1 MRLLMYFE
9 FDPLNQLY
17 KSVRGGVKE
26 NTPFR
31 ICVLSSA
38 ENVTLEIFCASAP
51 ACDCCGA
58 CGVAGAN
65 GGAGSFT
72 VMPAN
77 SRGINEK
84 VTADKDGFAFYTETN
99 DFRGENVKIFEFFIE
114 LKRGLYYYR
123 FNADGVLF
131 GAGGDLTAT
140 SKGDGGNIK
149 SWQLTVYPAD
159 YTVPEWVKGGVIYQ
173 IFPDRFCKKGDFS
186 VGKGKQKREDWG
198 GEPKFRDLDGVVRN
212 NEFFG
217 GNFQGIV
224 SKLGYIKSLG
234 VTAIYL
240 NPIFT
245 AYSSHRYDTGDYMS
259 VDEVLGGD
267 EAFFEFLKA
276 CEKENIRVI
285 IDGVFNHVGAGSKYF
300 NKYGD
305 YGENVGA
312 YRDKNSP
319 YYEWFTFKNYPND
332 YESWWG
338 FKSLPSINKNCKS
351 FQNFIAGDGGVLE
364 KYLKAGVYGVRL
376 DVADELT
383 DEFICKIKNK
393 LDAFGNRF
401 LIGEVWEDATSKI
414 AYGVRR
420 EYFTGGELHSVMN
433 YPLKDAI
440 INYAKTGKSSLL
452 AATVRE
458 QINNYPLPA
467 LNVLM
472 NSLSTHDTVRIIN
485 ALGRNK
491 PLENKA
497 DMADNYL
504 TEAEYEKGKKL
515 LKLCAALQYFLYGVP
530 SLYYGD
536 EEGMQG
542 DLDPYNRRCF
552 NWKNLDNGLIALFSA
567 LAAVR
572 RDLPIFKDG
581 KCEVLVAE
589 GGLFGF
595 SRTNQSMG
603 VAVFVNA
610 DLFTREVTLSRG
622 ALELDIFGN
631 FKEKA
636 FSARKNEELKTR
648 FEIPPESFKILAF

>member
-1 MRLLMYFE
+1 MYLKFN
-9 FDPLNQLY
+9 PLNRLY

-31 ICVLSSA
+31 ICVLSDA

-51 ACDCCGA
+51 ACDCAGEA
-58 CGVAGAN
+58 RGVKTASGD
-65 GGAGSFT
+65 AGSFS
-72 VMPAN
+72 VLPAD

-84 VTADKDGFAFYTETN
+84 SGKNKEDGFLFFTEAS
-99 DFRGENVKIFEFFIE
+99 DVRAENIKIFEFFIE

-131 GAGGDLTAT
+131 GAGNELDAIEETDRNT
-140 SKGDGGNIK
+140 SK

-159 YTVPEWVKGGVIYQ
+159 YSVPEWIKGGVIYQ

-186 VGKGKQKREDWG
+186 VGKDKQKRADWG
-198 GEPKFRDLDGVVRN
+198 GEPKFRDADGVVRN

-217 GNFQGIV
+217 GNFEGII

-234 VTAIYL
+234 VTVIYL

-259 VDEVLGGD
+259 VDDVLGGD
-267 EAFFEFLKA
+267 EAFFRFLKA
-276 CEKENIRVI
+276 CEKEDIKVI
-285 IDGVFNHVGAGSKYF
+285 IDGVFNHVGAGSRYF

-305 YGENVGA
+305 YGEKSGA

-319 YYEWFTFKNYPND
+319 YYEWFVFRNYPDD

-338 FKSLPSINKNCKS
+338 FKNLPSINKNCNS

-383 DEFICKIKNK
+383 DEFILKIKSK
-393 LDAFGNRF
+393 LDSFGDRL

-420 EYFTGGELHSVMN
+420 AYFTGGELHSVMN

-440 INYAKTGKSSLL
+440 IDYVKTGKSELL
-452 AATVRE
+452 ASTVRE

-467 LNVLM
+467 LNALM

-491 PLENKA
+491 PIENKA

-515 LKLCAALQYFLYGVP
+515 LKLCAVLQYFLYGVP

-536 EEGMQG
+536 EEGLQG

-552 NWKNLDNGLIALFSA
+552 NWENIDNGLIALFSA

-572 RDLPIFKDG
+572 RDLPVFKDG
-581 KCEVLVAE
+581 KCETIIAD

-595 SRTNQSMG
+595 SRSIKNLG
-603 VAVFVNA
+603 IAVFVNT
-610 DLFTREVTLSRG
+610 DWYTHTVTLSRG
-622 ALELDIFGN
+622 ALELDIFGQV
-631 FKEKA
+631 KEKA
-636 FSARKNEELKTR
+636 FSARERDDLGTD
-648 FEIPPESFKILAF
+648 FEIPPESFKVLAF